1 MPAHVH
7 PAVHEIYR
15 AIHEVSPITLS
26 YRNECSDIMLLPF
39 RLDNYESC
47 PSWFSQFFT
56 FASWSYLQDAYV
68 QISPRS
74 ISDPSARSEKHPV
87 NHGAPSDPLRHVGD
101 LGNIEVGEDGVA
113 RIDGMDHYLSLV
125 GVRGAIGRA
134 LVIHAKPDDLGR
146 GGTEE
151 SLKTG
156 SSGER
161 VACGV
166 IGFL

>member
-1 MPAHVH
+1 M
-7 PAVHEIYR
+7 
-15 AIHEVSPITLS
+15 IT
-26 YRNECSDIMLLPF
+26 F
-39 RLDNYESC
+39 
-47 PSWFSQFFT
+47 Q
-56 FASWSYLQDAYV
+56 
-68 QISPRS
+68 
-74 ISDPSARSEKHPV
+74 V

-113 RIDGMDHYLSLV
+113 HIDGMDHYLSLV

-156 SSGER
+156 SAGER

-166 IGFL
+166 VGFM

>member
-1 MPAHVH
+1 M
-7 PAVHEIYR
+7 
-15 AIHEVSPITLS
+15 
-26 YRNECSDIMLLPF
+26 
-39 RLDNYESC
+39 
-47 PSWFSQFFT
+47 
-56 FASWSYLQDAYV
+56 
-68 QISPRS
+68 
-74 ISDPSARSEKHPV
+74 

-101 LGNIEVGEDGVA
+101 LGNIEVGQDGVA
-113 RIDGMDHYLSLV
+113 HINGIDHYLSLV

-134 LVIHAKPDDLGR
+134 LVIHEKPDDLGR

-156 SSGER
+156 SSGAR